1 MRQFDQIKMLLKLDK
16 NLLNKYGKRHP
27 KFQTNR
33 NIYDNF
39 VDFTKLPENL
49 SHDAKS
55 LLYRPQKMKVLYD
68 AYRNICVQLKS
79 NALRKLE
86 RQEQLDLVKISKL
99 GHEYRRMPKL

>member
-1 MRQFDQIKMLLKLDK
+1 MRQFEQIKMLLKLDK

-27 KFQTNR
+27 KFQTNK

-79 NALRKLE
+79 NALRKVE
-86 RQEQLDLVKISKL
+86 RQE
-99 GHEYRRMPKL
+99 